1 MSEDEQ
7 LQMAVE
13 ASLVDASL
21 VAYDAS
27 LMDEARAAVRRREQ
41 QQAQADAELPSP
53 LMALSWMLTLCAD
66 TSTSCHAIS
75 K

>member
-27 LMDEARAAVRRREQ
+27 LMDEARRREQ
-41 QQAQADAELPSP
+41 RQAQADAELPSP